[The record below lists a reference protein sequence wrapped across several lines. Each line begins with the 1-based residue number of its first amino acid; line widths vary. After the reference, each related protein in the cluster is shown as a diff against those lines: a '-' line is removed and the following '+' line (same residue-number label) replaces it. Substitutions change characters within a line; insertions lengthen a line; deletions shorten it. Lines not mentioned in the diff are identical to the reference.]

1 MLLSLLLLSLFLL
14 LLLLLFELV
23 LDPRFPARD
32 IDDAKKFKKVNV
44 EIAPDD
50 SQAGSDSTSL
60 YTTYLRPTE
69 GSRYEVLRPSAPHRS
84 IQKTETVSRIFRP
97 DGHRVTVPIPVLD
110 KTEHSGI

>member
-1 MLLSLLLLSLFLL
+1 MLLSLLLLSLLLL

-44 EIAPDD
+44 EIAPED

-69 GSRYEVLRPSAPHRS
+69 GSISEVLRPAVPHRS
-84 IQKTETVSRIFRP
+84 IQKTETLS
-97 DGHRVTVPIPVLD
+97 
-110 KTEHSGI
+110 

>member
-1 MLLSLLLLSLFLL
+1 MMVLPLLALLLLFPMLMLLSLLLLSLLL

-44 EIAPDD
+44 EIAPED

-69 GSRYEVLRPSAPHRS
+69 GSISEVLRPAVPHRS
-84 IQKTETVSRIFRP
+84 IQKTENVS
-97 DGHRVTVPIPVLD
+97 
-110 KTEHSGI
+110 

>member
-1 MLLSLLLLSLFLL
+1 M
-14 LLLLLFELV
+14 

-69 GSRYEVLRPSAPHRS
+69 GSISEVLRPTAPHRS
-84 IQKTETVSRIFRP
+84 IQKTETVSRISRTVVC
-97 DGHRVTVPIPVLD
+97 GVTV
-110 KTEHSGI
+110 S